1 MRTNKAKDSVL
12 GARQKEFDAL
22 VASAARSLDP
32 RERRVVALR
41 YFLDLSQAEIGDAVG
56 LSQVAV
62 SRVLGRALG
71 KMRLE
76 LDGQDPG
83 LPKSRREG

>member
-1 MRTNKAKDSVL
+1 M
-12 GARQKEFDAL
+12 ARAW